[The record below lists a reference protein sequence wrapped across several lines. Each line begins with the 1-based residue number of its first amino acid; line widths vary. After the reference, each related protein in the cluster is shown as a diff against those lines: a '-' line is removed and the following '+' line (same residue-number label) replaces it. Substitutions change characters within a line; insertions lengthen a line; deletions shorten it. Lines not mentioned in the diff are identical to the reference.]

1 MNKLSTE
8 KRAMILRLLVEG
20 MSMRSITRTLGCSIN
35 TVTKLLEA
43 AGTYLGEFQ
52 DEAIRNLPCTRLE
65 VDEAWSFVYAK
76 QKNVARAKSAPA
88 EAGDVWTWTAICADT
103 KLIPSWRVGD
113 RSAATAVDFM
123 DDLRKRLR
131 NRVQL
136 SSDGHRPYLIA
147 VEEAFGGDVD
157 YAMIVKEYGNPADD
171 DGSKQAHRRYSPG
184 TVNGVEKTVVV
195 GSPNLDLISTSYAER
210 SNLTLRMSMRRF
222 TRLTNAF
229 SKKLNNHALMV
240 ALFTMYYNYCRPHK
254 TLGRIHTTPAMAA
267 KLTDRVWKL
276 EDLIA
281 IIDERTPPPAKPGPK
296 PKARPE

>member
-1 MNKLSTE
+1 
-8 KRAMILRLLVEG
+8 MILRLLVEG
-20 MSMRSITRTLGCSIN
+20 MSMRAITRTVGCGIN
-35 TVTKLLEA
+35 TVVKLLQDS
-43 AGTYLGEFQ
+43 GTYLGQFQ
-52 DEAIRNLPCTRLE
+52 DERLRNLPCTRLE

-76 QKNVARAKSAPA
+76 QKNVARAKAAPP

-103 KLIPSWRVGD
+103 KLIPTWRVGD
-113 RSAATAVDFM
+113 RSPATGLDFM
-123 DDLRKRLR
+123 DDLAKRLR

-136 SSDGHRPYLIA
+136 SSDGHKAYLVA

-184 TVNGVEKTVVV
+184 HVNGVEKTVVV

-229 SKKLNNHALMV
+229 SKKLANHALIV
-240 ALFTMYYNYCRPHK
+240 SLFTMYYNWCRPHMA
-254 TLGRIHTTPAMAA
+254 LGKVHRTPAMAA
-267 KLTDRVWKL
+267 GLTDRVWKL
-276 EDLIA
+276 TDMLA

-296 PKARPE
+296 PKKSFGSN